1 MLKSS
6 LFIFILLFFGQI
18 RLAESQVLDFFKG
31 HIKSYN
37 YEFETSENYEFES
50 CQEFNSDNDFEYY
63 LTCVDGQLVKE
74 KEFNHLLNDIRAVE
88 TKVVE
93 EAFLE
98 DLKLD
103 ILSELKRNKLNVKK
117 QKKCIGILLKK
128 RTSDVS
134 IEETNECNA
143 IQAAILKSIQTDL
156 PQIRVLMGQ
165 KDTPGHIY
173 SSSKPER
180 FQRTNLV
187 HEVNKRKAPD
197 LSKNEAKI
205 LKSNTDV
212 LERAFIQDI
221 LSTNLNRNEVL
232 ERSNEISTIDK
243 LLPCFGEITSNRCK
257 TGHEQSEI
265 IHDIEKCINSEN
277 PEKLEIKSDVKCKK
291 FHTMLSYKVNNRF
304 DKQNI
309 IYKKEYN
316 KKISGNPLLTS
327 VPLTG
332 EETPVEIFE
341 GVYSVLDQLEMDAFK
356 AIRQVSKLADDDRK
370 DLLGFNVAVEKFLKE
385 RGPTQIMC
393 DVGSELKGDRDF
405 SEMKTDLFIGG
416 AALIGGGVCALS
428 YGLGCAA
435 GVAIGIEVGA
445 VGISQGRLNNAKIA
459 FNAGLTDAQKTLDR
473 ESERNLS
480 MYLAP
485 LALVGEPGKL
495 IIHNASKVGSKLIG
509 RKVALKQSTPV
520 DNELLPAGNSRRYD
534 FEKRKTLDDI
544 EKSIGGNNR
553 SQKIF
558 NRYYP
563 NNKYNIDNGDKIYIA
578 AIAKDLEKD
587 IRTTLLRNGLKPESK
602 LFKSKLRKDV
612 QEVLD
617 SIASK
622 CNGK

>member
-1 MLKSS
+1 MLKSR
-6 LFIFILLFFGQI
+6 LFIFIFLFFGQI
-18 RLAESQVLDFFKG
+18 RFAESQVLDFFKG

-63 LTCVDGQLVKE
+63 LTCVDGELVKE
-74 KEFNHLLNDIRAVE
+74 KEFNLLLNDVKAIE

-98 DLKLD
+98 DLKFD

-117 QKKCIGILLKK
+117 QKKCIGVLLKK
-128 RTSDVS
+128 YQVELSR
-134 IEETNECNA
+134 EEASECIG
-143 IQAAILKSIQTDL
+143 IQAAILNSIQTDL
-156 PQIRVLMGQ
+156 PQIRILMAQ
-165 KDTPGHIY
+165 KDTPGHLY
-173 SSSKPER
+173 SSTKPER
-180 FQRTNLV
+180 LQRKNLV
-187 HEVNKRKAPD
+187 HDVNKRGAPD
-197 LSKNEAKI
+197 LTKNEIKFIKA
-205 LKSNTDV
+205 NTDL

-221 LSTNLNRNEVL
+221 LSTNSNTNAVL
-232 ERSNEISTIDK
+232 ERSNDISTMDT
-243 LLPCFGEITSNRCK
+243 LLPCFGDIESIRCK
-257 TGHEQSEI
+257 ASHEKSEI
-265 IHDIEKCINSEN
+265 IPGLDKCMNLDN
-277 PEKLEIKSDVKCKK
+277 RNKLEIKTDRVCKK

-304 DKQNI
+304 DKQNN

-316 KKISGNPLLTS
+316 KKISGNPLLTI

-332 EETPVEIFE
+332 EETPEEIFE
-341 GVYSVLDQLEMDAFK
+341 GVYSVLDQLEIDAYK
-356 AIRQVSKLADDDRK
+356 GISQITKLTGDDRK
-370 DLLGFNVAVEKFLKE
+370 ELMGFNVAVEKFLKE
-385 RGPTQIMC
+385 RGPSQIMC
-393 DVGSELKGDRDF
+393 DVGNELKGDRDF
-405 SEMKTDLFIGG
+405 SEMRTDLFIGG

-428 YGLGCAA
+428 YGLGCAVGVAVGLEA
-435 GVAIGIEVGA
+435 GAIGI
-445 VGISQGRLNNAKIA
+445 SQARFNNAKIA
-459 FNAGLTDAQKTLDR
+459 FNAGLTDAQMILDR

-485 LALVGEPGKL
+485 LALVGEPGKV
-495 IIHNASKVGSKLIG
+495 IIKNASKAG
-509 RKVALKQSTPV
+509 RKFFGKNGALKQDITV
-520 DNELLPAGNSRRYD
+520 DNEILPAGNSRRYD

-563 NNKYNIDNGDKIYIA
+563 NNKYKIDNGDKIYIA

-587 IRTTLLRNGLKPESK
+587 IRTTLLGNGLKPESK